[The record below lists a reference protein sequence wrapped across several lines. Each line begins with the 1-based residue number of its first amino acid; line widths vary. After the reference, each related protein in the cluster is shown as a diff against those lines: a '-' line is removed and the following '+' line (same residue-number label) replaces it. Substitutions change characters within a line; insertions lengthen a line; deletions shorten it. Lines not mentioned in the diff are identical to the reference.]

1 MVELK
6 EKANSYAEENV
17 NTVLKEAFAKVYA
30 DGYKDGYKDCKD
42 EIQVNLCDGRTEYV
56 DLGLPSGTLWSAD
69 FEKDNE
75 KILYFPYKA
84 AQAMNIPTYEQF
96 AELQTLCE
104 WTINKGIIYC
114 IGPNG
119 NSIVFHRD
127 GYKKLVDSRILNNNI
142 WYFWFHGKETEE
154 EEKNVIKILYRDEI
168 KKTFVKMYT
177 GYMLPV
183 RLVKTK

>member
-142 WYFWFHGKETEE
+142 CYFWFHGKETEE
-154 EEKNVIKILYRDEI
+154 GKNNAIKNWGNYGIKISLEQ
-168 KKTFVKMYT
+168 MYT